1 MEQTSVSPYVL
12 VSTPRINTLLV
23 GAPRLSDQ
31 SDRVF
36 ILGVETS
43 IALIYLFQRHN
54 ILTRPLNALR
64 GLLRHC
70 SRSCFIAAPPLL
82 AENVSWFNSAVTLR
96 LLPSKSR
103 SSPLSCRCLF
113 RGRRSAEISATIWQF
128 SVSRASTKEKVPEPQ
143 NERIAKIENR
153 HGAGKKPS
161 WSGRSDWKEII
172 DWRLHAN
179 QRTSGSGGRAQ
190 YSSVQWVISG
200 GAATPTDTMFWVS

>member
-1 MEQTSVSPYVL
+1 LGPSTYTLVHVFLLHFPLVVNVEFTLVIFMEQTSVSPYVL

-82 AENVSWFNSAVTLR
+82 AENVS
-96 LLPSKSR
+96 
-103 SSPLSCRCLF
+103 
-113 RGRRSAEISATIWQF
+113 
-128 SVSRASTKEKVPEPQ
+128 
-143 NERIAKIENR
+143 
-153 HGAGKKPS
+153 
-161 WSGRSDWKEII
+161 
-172 DWRLHAN
+172 
-179 QRTSGSGGRAQ
+179 
-190 YSSVQWVISG
+190 
-200 GAATPTDTMFWVS
+200 